1 MRPTLRER
9 TEPGGL
15 DAMIRFD
22 CRFRRWLGQVLFST
36 IVVLVEAIVD
46 EMEVRARVPDVR
58 ESPGGRPGRST
69 VRPTP
74 RM

>member
-22 CRFRRWLGQVLFST
+22 CRLRRWLGQVPLST

-46 EMEVRARVPDVR
+46 EMELRARVPDGPG
-58 ESPGGRPGRST
+58 SPGGTPGSS
-69 VRPTP
+69 TP